1 MDKIKYFIIALI
13 ITILIAVISIILI
26 INSNIPSAKNDGK
39 DNEEREFYTEYKEKN
54 KGKIQTVDSI
64 SDFELA
70 QVCLQKFYI
79 YYSLIFDE
87 SIINLDESVE
97 FNSDYYKRVLCDL
110 LTTEYKD
117 RHEITSENVNVKLEK
132 NNFDTVEIY
141 NIYYVTNFQG
151 SKVYFINGLLRNSE
165 TYETKEFDNTLY
177 IDNTLQS
184 FKVSL
189 DNDLNTDYKDLKVG
203 EEVSYIVPEI
213 VSGGS
218 VNVFNYPS
226 TSYEEF
232 GKRTFDNIRTLM
244 LRNPDIAY
252 EMLDEMSKNNFG
264 SLQKFKEYIDINR
277 RNLFLMSFGEYETNF
292 VNDIFTITIYDSNSK
307 FSITIYYDSFSK
319 FTYDIID
326 M

>member
-1 MDKIKYFIIALI
+1 MDKLKYFIVALI
-13 ITILIAVISIILI
+13 IIILIAVISIVLI
-26 INSNIPSAKNDGK
+26 INNSIPSAKNDGK

-87 SIINLDESVE
+87 SVINLDESVE
-97 FNSDYYKRVLCDL
+97 FNLDYYKRALCDL

-117 RHEITSENVNVKLEK
+117 NHGITSENVNSKLEK

-141 NIYYVTNFQG
+141 NIYYVTNFEN

-177 IDNTLQS
+177 IDNSLQS

-189 DNDLNTDYKDLKVG
+189 DNDLNSDYKDLKIG
-203 EEVSYIVPEI
+203 EEVSYIVPQI

-232 GKRTFDNIRTLM
+232 GKRTFDNIRILM

-252 EMLDEMSKNNFG
+252 EMLDDVSKNNFG
-264 SLQKFKEYIDINR
+264 SLQKFKEYIERNR
-277 RNLFLMSFGEYETNF
+277 KNLFLMSFGEYETNF